1 MSMLSAL
8 SGLKILDL
16 SMNLPGPYMT
26 WLIATL
32 GADVVKVENPASG
45 DYARVLGTPGNSPLF
60 DAVNRNKRSIALN
73 LKHPEGKR
81 IFLDLLDLYD
91 IVVEGFRPGTMERLG
106 LGFETTSAR
115 NFRLIHVSITGY
127 GHDGPYR
134 LRAGHDVN
142 YLSLAG
148 VIDMTGTGEGQSVIP
163 GVQVADLAGGSLLS
177 LAGLLAAVI
186 QREKTGKGQFVD
198 ASMFDGALSLTTM
211 IFGGVE
217 AGLEQSRPGRMLFN
231 GRFPCYGVYA
241 TKDGKF
247 MSLGAMEAKFWQNF
261 CVAVNREDLMNE
273 QFGGEEAKTEVE
285 RIFAAKTREEWVD
298 FMKNADACCEP
309 VLSLTEAVE
318 SPLAESRK
326 MLSRFPDGKRFLA
339 SPIKLSG
346 SQFPAERPAPMLGQ
360 HTHEILAQLGLSA
373 DDLASL
379 AQQGVI

>member
-1 MSMLSAL
+1 MLSAL

-32 GADVVKVENPASG
+32 GADIVKVENPASG

-115 NFRLIHVSITGY
+115 NSRLIHVSITGY
-127 GHDGPYR
+127 GHEGPYR

-198 ASMFDGALSLTTM
+198 TSMFDGALSLTTM

-298 FMKNADACCEP
+298 FMRNADACCEP